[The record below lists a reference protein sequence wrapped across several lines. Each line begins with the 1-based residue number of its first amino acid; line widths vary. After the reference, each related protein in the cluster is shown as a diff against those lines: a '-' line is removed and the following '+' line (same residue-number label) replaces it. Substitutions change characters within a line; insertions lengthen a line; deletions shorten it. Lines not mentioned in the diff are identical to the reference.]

1 MWQLC
6 LIVYLHLVEGQR
18 VLGRGG
24 LRRIDGRHLQNPKPQ
39 CDICGRGEELTSPN
53 VNIWDAIH
61 RKGHAQ
67 LLTSEHFDQEAQIA
81 TCQDLDDYLVQ
92 VGNCKLQFEYRD
104 VCTCARG
111 GGGNHRGD
119 DNDGVGGNNNRGDG
133 TKRGSN
139 KGTNNDGGGNH
150 SGDDNDGEGGNNNRG
165 DGNKRGSNKGTNNGG
180 GGNHRG
186 DDNDGV
192 GGNNNRGDGNKRG
205 SNKGTNNG
213 GGGNHRGDDNG
224 VGGNNNRGDGNKR
237 GSKGTNNGGGRKG
250 RGKGRNNGKSKGGRG
265 KGRGSNSEYAG
276 ADTER
281 EKKLLQWLP
290 RVSGVLSVFGSS
302 LILRDILFATPH
314 GRIYNSMYHQLI
326 AGMSVFD
333 IIGSISWILS
343 TLMLPTDATNDVSGA
358 RGNDTTCKIQGFM
371 LQLSFTGVLYFVSL
385 TFYYLLTIRF
395 RVRESRVKKWKWAF
409 HVPPVL
415 AGLLLALIALPDY
428 ESLNIICHLRTP
440 DLVRSHQQRYI
451 ILVSVIPLGIAFV
464 VSLLTMMVTYLYVRQ
479 TDRASNRWRMSVQA
493 NNSSPSASTW
503 QQSNDNSF
511 TSAPSAEARIP
522 ARRSATATSGRL
534 TNAVFWQFSLY
545 VLSFIL
551 TWGMYFVSS
560 AGQATGRRYSYWV
573 PLLVLTP
580 LQGFWNAVVYFRPQ
594 LAQGWE
600 RRRKH
605 RRLMAEQQTRKKQ
618 ADIIAVEEPRPE
630 APLPKDDNN
639 DNNNNIN
646 DNNINGNNNN
656 RSNDDHNCDM
666 EPPLSSSPVVSDEE
680 DQQVDNETA
689 DKVADSNEMLDPE
702 LLSATII
709 SQTEERPE
717 VQKKMMMIPEESS
730 TMTITQTEERPEVQK
745 EGESSTHFGSHGTL
759 QTESSNGT
767 INAECIVMN

>member
-1 MWQLC
+1 MAGT
-6 LIVYLHLVEGQR
+6 YS
-18 VLGRGG
+18 
-24 LRRIDGRHLQNPKPQ
+24 PKPQ

-61 RKGHAQ
+61 TKGHAQ
-67 LLTSEHFDQEAQIA
+67 LLTSEQFDQEAQIA

-111 GGGNHRGD
+111 GGGNH
-119 DNDGVGGNNNRGDG
+119 
-133 TKRGSN
+133 
-139 KGTNNDGGGNH
+139 
-150 SGDDNDGEGGNNNRG
+150 SGDDNAGVGGSNNRG
-165 DGNKRGSNKGTNNGG
+165 DGNKRGSNKGTNNDGV
-180 GGNHRG
+180 GNHRG

-213 GGGNHRGDDNG
+213 GGGNNRGDDNDG

-237 GSKGTNNGGGRKG
+237 GSNKGINNGGGGNNRGDDNDGVGGNNNRGDGNKRGSNKGTNNGGGRKG

-302 LILRDILFATPH
+302 LILRDILFTTPH

-600 RRRKH
+600 KRRKH

-618 ADIIAVEEPRPE
+618 ADIMAVEEPRPE
-630 APLPKDDNN
+630 APLPKDENNNINENDNNDNN
-639 DNNNNIN
+639 DNNN
-646 DNNINGNNNN
+646 NNNN
-656 RSNDDHNCDM
+656 RSNDDHNSDM